1 MFADNL
7 GDRMKG
13 HYENL
18 TKTKLIQEVPVIIRI
33 DGKAFH
39 TFTKKFEKP
48 FDKVLVKSMQ
58 ETTKYLCEN
67 IQNCIF
73 GYTQSDEISLV
84 LIKPLISSAVWFDYE
99 VQKLCSV
106 SASMATLAFM
116 KSFHKNALKY
126 SLEAHAENPNT
137 DLSSIYEAAVEK
149 GAMFDARCF
158 NIPECEV
165 VNCIYWRQIDAK
177 RNSVQMLAR
186 SLYSHKQLDRKNTA
200 DLLELCKEK
209 GQVWEDLSNHLKW
222 GSAVKYNFET
232 HKVEIDENMPLLKGE
247 DRKYLEDLIVMNQDF
262 SPHHH

>member
-1 MFADNL
+1 MFSDNL
-7 GDRMKG
+7 GDRMKL

-18 TKTKLIQEVPVIIRI
+18 TKTKLIQEVPVIIRL

-39 TFTKKFEKP
+39 TFTRKFAKP
-48 FDKVLVKSMQ
+48 FDSILVKTMQ

-116 KSFHKNALKY
+116 QNFEKNINESDVEEDPLSEVYRTALK
-126 SLEAHAENPNT
+126 
-137 DLSSIYEAAVEK
+137 K

-186 SLYSHKQLDRKNTA
+186 SIYSHKELDRKNTA
-200 DLLELCKEK
+200 MLLEMCSQKGKDWEK
-209 GQVWEDLSNHLKW
+209 LSNHLKW
-222 GSAVKYNFET
+222 GSAVKYNLET

-247 DRKYLEDLIVMNQDF
+247 DRKYLEDLIVMNQDPL
-262 SPHHH
+262 PHFH

>member
-7 GDRMKG
+7 GDRMKT

-18 TKTKLIQEVPVIIRI
+18 PKTKLIQEVPVIIRI

-39 TFTKKFEKP
+39 TFTRKFQKP
-48 FDKVLVKSMQ
+48 FDSVLVKSMQ
-58 ETTKYLCEN
+58 ETTAYLCKN

-84 LIKPLISSAVWFDYE
+84 LIKPLISSSVWFEYE

-116 KSFHKNALKY
+116 KSFTKYTDEYFNTVSEGEFDRAYEQAL
-126 SLEAHAENPNT
+126 
-137 DLSSIYEAAVEK
+137 EK

-177 RNSVQMLAR
+177 RNSVQMLGR
-186 SLYSHKQLDRKNTA
+186 SIFSHKELDKKSGA
-200 DLLELCKEK
+200 EIEKMCAEK
-209 GQVWEDLSNHLKW
+209 GQEWEKLSNHLKW
-222 GSAVKYNFET
+222 GTAVWYSSEDRKW
-232 HKVEIDENMPLLKGE
+232 VIDENMPLLKGE
-247 DRKYLEDLIVMNQDF
+247 DREYLDKFIVMNVDP
-262 SPHHH
+262 SPHFH

>member
-7 GDRMKG
+7 GDRMKN

-48 FDKVLVKSMQ
+48 FDKVLVKTMQ

-67 IQNCIF
+67 IQNCVF

-106 SASMATLAFM
+106 SASMATMVFM
-116 KSFHKNALKY
+116 KSFYENALERGR
-126 SLEAHAENPNT
+126 EALAENSNS
-137 DLSSIYEAAVEK
+137 DLPTIYAAAIEK

-186 SLYSHKQLDRKNTA
+186 SLYSHKQLDRKNTT
-200 DLLELCKEK
+200 DLLELCEKK

-222 GSAVKYNFET
+222 GSAVKYNT
-232 HKVEIDENMPLLKGE
+232 NTQKWEIDENMPLLKGE
-247 DRKYLEDLIVMNQDF
+247 DREYLGGLIVMNVDP
-262 SPHHH
+262 SPHYH